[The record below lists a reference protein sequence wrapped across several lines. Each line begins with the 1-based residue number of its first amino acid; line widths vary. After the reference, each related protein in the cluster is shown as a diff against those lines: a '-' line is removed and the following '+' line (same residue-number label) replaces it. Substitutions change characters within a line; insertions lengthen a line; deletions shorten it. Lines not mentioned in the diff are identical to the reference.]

1 MPATRSAVLRTVLT
15 VLLPLLCGI
24 GALTS
29 VRPPAAAPA
38 DAPATAFS
46 AERAYEH
53 LERIARHP
61 RPTGGAYT
69 AEVRDYLV
77 ATLGGTGLTAEVQRA
92 TVFEEERPGDV
103 TGARVENVVARL
115 EGTGDGPAVLLA
127 AHYDSVGNSPGA
139 NDDGVAVAALLEAA
153 RAIKAAGPTRN
164 DVVVLFTDAE
174 ESGSLGARAFVERHR
189 WASDVGVALNFE
201 ARGRSG
207 PSIMFESSGA
217 PAGVL
222 NETGTPVASSVSE
235 AVYGLL
241 GHYTDFTV
249 FEKAGIPAMNFAYVG
264 ELMHYHTPIDSL
276 EHVDRQSLQHHGE
289 YATDIGAHLA
299 SSDLAPST
307 ADEVHFTLPLIGV
320 VSYPLWGT
328 YLLAGLA
335 LALLGTGIVMG
346 VRRGALAP
354 RRLAGALPLVLGG
367 TVLGGLVPFAL
378 WQALRAFYPGYDD
391 IPNGDVYNS
400 GLYLTAFAL
409 LTACALTLWLRW
421 CRKKVS
427 AEDLAAAAAVWW
439 AVLMGVAVLL
449 LPEAAYVFVLPLLA
463 VGPALAFPAFRG
475 IGYAVAAAVGLLL
488 LVPACYLALLVTGL
502 EFAWAVFVL
511 AVALLVLLLSPVSF
525 PFSPPR
531 TLVRWATPLAPVAAV
546 ALLAASL
553 ITGGFDEDH
562 PEPGTFFYLLDSD
575 TGRAQWGTTDA
586 APEEW
591 TDAYAPKPVESGRL
605 PKFFRNSYPFRT
617 GEAPAGELPGPEIK
631 VVRNVVADGVRTVRF
646 TVGSRRMP
654 PVLNVTNPSGLRVR
668 SAVVNGT
675 KVTGGKGAPGNG
687 KGSPWTLEFLAVPR
701 EGLDIT
707 LVVLSDEP
715 FPLRVHDRSFSIE
728 EVPSLADEVDRPED
742 TMPGNDHG
750 DFVMT
755 STETVVN

>member
-1 MPATRSAVLRTVLT
+1 MPAIRSAVLRAVLA

-24 GALTS
+24 AALAS
-29 VRPPAAAPA
+29 VRPPVPAPA

-77 ATLGGTGLTAEVQRA
+77 GTLAETGLTAEIQRA
-92 TVFEEERPGDV
+92 TVFEEDRPGDI

-115 EGTGDGPAVLLA
+115 AGTGDGPAVLLA

-153 RAIKAAGPTRN
+153 RAIKAAGPARN
-164 DVVVLFTDAE
+164 DIVVLFTDAE

-189 WASDVGVALNFE
+189 WAGDVGYALNFE

-217 PAGVL
+217 SAGVL

-249 FEKAGIPAMNFAYVG
+249 FEKAGIRAMNFAYVG
-264 ELMHYHTPIDSL
+264 ELMHYHTPVDSL
-276 EHVDRQSLQHHGE
+276 EHVDRRSLQHHGE
-289 YATDIGAHLA
+289 YATEVGAHLA
-299 SSDLAPST
+299 SSALAPST

-320 VSYPLWGT
+320 VTHPLWVT
-328 YLLAGLA
+328 HLLSGLA
-335 LALLGTGIVMG
+335 LALLGAGIVLG
-346 VRRGALAP
+346 VRRGLLVP
-354 RRLAGALPLVLGG
+354 RRLAVALPLVMGG

-378 WQALRAFYPGYDD
+378 WEGLRAFYPGYDD

-400 GLYLTAFAL
+400 GLFLAAFAV
-409 LTACALTLWLRW
+409 LTACVLALWLWW

-439 AVLMGVAVLL
+439 AVLMGAAVLL
-449 LPEAAYVFVLPLLA
+449 LPEAAYVFVLPLLT
-463 VGPALAFPAFRG
+463 VGPALAFPAFRAV
-475 IGYAVAAAVGLLL
+475 GYAAAAAVGLLL

-502 EFAWAVFVL
+502 EFAWAVFLL
-511 AVALLVLLLSPVSF
+511 AAALLILILSPVRL
-525 PFSPPR
+525 PFTPSR
-531 TLVRWATPLAPVAAV
+531 SLVRWARPVVPVAAA
-546 ALLAASL
+546 ALLGASL
-553 ITGGFDEDH
+553 ITGGFDKDH

-575 TGRAQWGTTDA
+575 TGRAQWGTTD
-586 APEEW
+586 PVPDEW
-591 TDAYAPKPVESGRL
+591 TDAYAPKPVANGRL

-617 GEAPAGELPGPEIK
+617 GEAPAVDLSGPEVK
-631 VVRNVVADGVRTVRF
+631 VLGNVVADGVRTVRF
-646 TVGSRRMP
+646 TVRSLRMP
-654 PVLNVTNPSGLRVR
+654 PVLGVTNPSGLPVR

-675 KVTGGKGAPGNG
+675 KVTGGKDAPGNG
-687 KGSPWTLEFLAVPR
+687 EGSPWTLEFLAVPR

-707 LVVLSDEP
+707 LVVESDEP
-715 FPLRVHDRSFSIE
+715 LPLRVHDRSFSIE
-728 EVPSLADEVDRPED
+728 EVPSLADELDRPED